1 MGSSWPSHKAHPVGA
16 KLNPKIL
23 ISATN
28 GDDISGLLISTR
40 KCPLK
45 GNHKVKD
52 EVRRQILVRLAT
64 ANITNSLRKH
74 NLRCLWI
81 PRRDEVDRLTTRSPK
96 RISRISHA
104 RRRSRAGRDMI
115 VRRQLADLERMCGF
129 TTKLPLDSKTLTDI

>member
-1 MGSSWPSHKAHPVGA
+1 MGISWPSQKAHPVGG

-52 EVRRQILVRLAT
+52 EVRRQILVRLAA
-64 ANITNSLRKH
+64 ANITDSRRKH
-74 NLRCLWI
+74 NCRRLRCI
-81 PRRDEVDRLTTRSPK
+81 RRRDEVDRLTTRSPK
-96 RISRISHA
+96 RVGRISHA
-104 RRRSRAGRDMI
+104 RRTSRGGRDMI
-115 VRRQLADLERMCGF
+115 VRRQL
-129 TTKLPLDSKTLTDI
+129 